1 MATIVFG
8 KGIEPGGMELE
19 DMHFEDI
26 CPVCAYEHA
35 RYRIW
40 ESAESGAINQHSGI
54 SCPACGYKLP
64 DDEEQ

>member
-40 ESAESGAINQHSGI
+40 ESAESGAIDQHSGI
-54 SCPACGYKLP
+54 SCPACGYKML

>member
-19 DMHFEDI
+19 DMRFEDI

-40 ESAESGAINQHSGI
+40 ESAESGAIDQHSGI
-54 SCPACGYKLP
+54 SCQACGYEML